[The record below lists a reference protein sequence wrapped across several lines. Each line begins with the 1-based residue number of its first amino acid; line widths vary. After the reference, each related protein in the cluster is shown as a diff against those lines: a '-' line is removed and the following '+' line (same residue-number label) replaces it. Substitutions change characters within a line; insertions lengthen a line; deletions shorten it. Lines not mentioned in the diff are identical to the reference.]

1 VYITIAD
8 RDCSLGLDVRVGRGL
23 GTSERSGSVVLL
35 DSVLSGMG
43 TFSMSVTEGKDE
55 LVKRS
60 SGPKDEDE
68 ENGLGIS
75 TTQRSES
82 QGGHTRNSRIPKKT
96 SLLVADP

>member
-1 VYITIAD
+1 
-8 RDCSLGLDVRVGRGL
+8 VGRGL

-35 DSVLSGMG
+35 DSVFSSVG
-43 TFSMSVTEGKDE
+43 TFSVSVTEGEDE

-60 SGPKDEDE
+60 SGPKDENE

-82 QGGHTRNSRIPKKT
+82 EGDIRGIQRYQRRLPCW
-96 SLLVADP
+96 